1 MKIWAIQQLAQ
12 ARFDVCKCC
21 DKLTTTF
28 KCMECGCYMKL
39 KVKLNNST
47 CPLNKWAELV
57 NKT

>member
-12 ARFDVCKCC
+12 ARFDVCKGC

-47 CPLNKWAELV
+47 CPLNKWTELV